1 MPVQI
6 QYHPDDICVL
16 RISGILKRSE
26 FGAEQNAL
34 ARKIDMG
41 SKPRLLVIPENFEGW
56 ERGADWNDL
65 DFLISHSGKISKIA
79 IVAEPRWEA
88 LALAFAGAGVRRAPV
103 KFFPP
108 NELEQARNWCVE
120 WVSLNMKRRAAG
132 ESRSPA
138 ARDDFLHRLPACRLQ
153 WPESASR
160 QEPHAFVFVAAV
172 HNIDTVTHDGVM
184 KCATGVLGNES
195 EEGFPPRIISVFE
208 HFFPNRL

>member
-6 QYHPDDICVL
+6 QYQPDDICVL

-41 SKPRLLVIPENFEGW
+41 SKPRLLVILENFEGW

-65 DFLISHSGKISKIA
+65 DFLISHGGKISKIA

-88 LALAFAGAGVRRAPV
+88 LALAFAGAGVRHTPV

-108 NELEQARNWCVE
+108 NELEQARSWLAE
-120 WVSLNMKRRAAG
+120 
-132 ESRSPA
+132 
-138 ARDDFLHRLPACRLQ
+138 
-153 WPESASR
+153 
-160 QEPHAFVFVAAV
+160 
-172 HNIDTVTHDGVM
+172 
-184 KCATGVLGNES
+184 
-195 EEGFPPRIISVFE
+195 
-208 HFFPNRL
+208 